1 MRNTISW
8 INIKRKKR
16 NIEKIIIIT
25 KTQSDILRSEIIRKQ
40 ENQECFI
47 SEKFPKDLYCFE
59 YNYSPLIAYLGQS
72 AEI

>member
-25 KTQSDILRSEIIRKQ
+25 KTQSDILRSEIIRNQ
-40 ENQECFI
+40 ENKECFI
-47 SEKFPKDLYCFE
+47 LFFISIKTEEKVTKLFSFFLHFVV
-59 YNYSPLIAYLGQS
+59 NFN
-72 AEI
+72 